1 MLLILHVV
9 MKTLDKTCCHVYI
22 YPKCLYDNI
31 TTLGRIMDKEQAL
44 KQLNDALA
52 DMSAVFSNN
61 PAFGFGILTGKASVF
76 LELGLIDLD
85 QYNDFGN
92 RASDL
97 HRSLVEALA

>member
-1 MLLILHVV
+1 
-9 MKTLDKTCCHVYI
+9 
-22 YPKCLYDNI
+22 
-31 TTLGRIMDKEQAL
+31 
-44 KQLNDALA
+44 
-52 DMSAVFSNN
+52 MSAVFSDS

-92 RASDL
+92 RSSDL

>member
-1 MLLILHVV
+1 M
-9 MKTLDKTCCHVYI
+9 
-22 YPKCLYDNI
+22 N
-31 TTLGRIMDKEQAL
+31 KEQAL

-76 LELGLIDLD
+76 LELGFIDLD

-92 RASDL
+92 RSSDL

>member
-22 YPKCLYDNI
+22 YSKCLYDNI
-31 TTLGRIMDKEQAL
+31 TTLVRIMDKEQAL

-52 DMSAVFSNN
+52 DMSAVFSDS

-92 RASDL
+92 RGSDL
-97 HRSLVEALA
+97 YRSLFEAL

>member
-1 MLLILHVV
+1 MF
-9 MKTLDKTCCHVYI
+9 KRTK
-22 YPKCLYDNI
+22 
-31 TTLGRIMDKEQAL
+31 TLGRIMDKEQAL

-52 DMSAVFSNN
+52 DMSAVFSHS

-92 RASDL
+92 RGSDL
-97 HRSLVEALA
+97 YRSLFEAL

>member
-1 MLLILHVV
+1 MGYN
-9 MKTLDKTCCHVYI
+9 M
-22 YPKCLYDNI
+22 N
-31 TTLGRIMDKEQAL
+31 KEQAL

-52 DMSAVFSNN
+52 DMSAVFSYN

-76 LELGLIDLD
+76 LELAFIDLD

-97 HRSLVEALA
+97 QRSLVEDLA

>member
-1 MLLILHVV
+1 M
-9 MKTLDKTCCHVYI
+9 
-22 YPKCLYDNI
+22 N
-31 TTLGRIMDKEQAL
+31 KEQAL
-44 KQLNDALA
+44 KQLNDAFV

-92 RASDL
+92 RGSDL
-97 HRSLVEALA
+97 YGYLFEAL

>member
-1 MLLILHVV
+1 
-9 MKTLDKTCCHVYI
+9 
-22 YPKCLYDNI
+22 
-31 TTLGRIMDKEQAL
+31 MDREQAL

-52 DMSAVFSNN
+52 DMSAVFSYN

-76 LELGLIDLD
+76 LELGLIVLD

-97 HRSLVEALA
+97 HRSLSESL

>member
-1 MLLILHVV
+1 MG
-9 MKTLDKTCCHVYI
+9 C
-22 YPKCLYDNI
+22 
-31 TTLGRIMDKEQAL
+31 IMNKEQAL
-44 KQLNDALA
+44 KQLNEALA
-52 DMSAVFSNN
+52 DISAVFSDNF
-61 PAFGFGILTGKASVF
+61 AFGFGILTGKASVF

>member
-1 MLLILHVV
+1 MLISCLFVDIILVSTE
-9 MKTLDKTCCHVYI
+9 MGY
-22 YPKCLYDNI
+22 N
-31 TTLGRIMDKEQAL
+31 MNKEQAL

-52 DMSAVFSNN
+52 DMSAVFSHS

-92 RASDL
+92 RASYL

>member
-1 MLLILHVV
+1 M
-9 MKTLDKTCCHVYI
+9 
-22 YPKCLYDNI
+22 N
-31 TTLGRIMDKEQAL
+31 KEQAL
-44 KQLNDALA
+44 KQLNDAFV

-97 HRSLVEALA
+97 HRSLVEALS

>member
-1 MLLILHVV
+1 MAYVA
-9 MKTLDKTCCHVYI
+9 MN
-22 YPKCLYDNI
+22 YDNI

-52 DMSAVFSNN
+52 DMSAVFSHS

-76 LELGLIDLD
+76 LELGLIDFD

-97 HRSLVEALA
+97 YRSLFEDL